1 MQSSLDPPSA
11 EGVVYAAPFKH
22 APLDSATREI
32 RLLTL
37 LPGEP
42 GSPLVG
48 NLKTVSLNDRPQ
60 YEALSYTW
68 GSSDVK
74 YDMTIDGLG
83 FSVGHNLRKALD
95 DLRSLTESCVIWN
108 DAICIN
114 QSDHEEKGHQ
124 IHLMR
129 AIYSESTAVCAWID
143 HEINPLDPSFMSLQA
158 LDNGVQ
164 IQDYSAEYWH
174 PVARI
179 FRNQYWRRLWVQ
191 QELIM
196 APAIKVYCQRHLL
209 NGLQLLNF
217 AARLGDDYIR
227 YAEEKHKVAMEL
239 QIFINLDL
247 EAGTIHDVLAAKCYH
262 ARERHS
268 TRADRI
274 ARGEKPRS
282 RWSELMTWFLNAIE
296 LEMSGPRDR
305 VYGILGITLR
315 DEGLESFDI
324 NYNLPVATVYSQVFE
339 FYIKETNSLLFLCFF
354 QLPSRPPTTGPKV
367 AVPTWMPTEHLM
379 LMTSLAAS
387 DACGP
392 TLAVNARIFPET
404 LVLSVEGHC
413 LDSISCVLD
422 INTDEKP
429 LLSEW
434 LSQLEGFCRRIW
446 PNDPTEPLYEKD
458 EVNSLFFPW
467 MHPQGYEAMWGH
479 ERPSYEQRLA
489 LIRALVQERQLRIPV
504 DKSVM
509 ASAQTFNSTS
519 GNRQIMYDSWSGNVG
534 SKSFLGTTSG
544 RIGTIRSSTG
554 TREGDELWIVFGCWM
569 PLVLRP
575 VVGKSRRYTLVG
587 ASEFHGIMLGEG
599 VLYDGPSVK
608 PGVMIELE

>member
-11 EGVVYAAPFKH
+11 ECVVYVAPFQH
-22 APLDSATREI
+22 APLDSAAREI

-48 NLKTVSLNDRPQ
+48 NLKTVSLNDKPQ

-83 FSVGHNLRKALD
+83 LSVGHNLRKALD

-196 APAIKVYCQRHLL
+196 AP
-209 NGLQLLNF
+209 
-217 AARLGDDYIR
+217 
-227 YAEEKHKVAMEL
+227 
-239 QIFINLDL
+239 
-247 EAGTIHDVLAAKCYH
+247 TIHDVLAAKCYH

-282 RWSELMTWFLNAIE
+282 RWSELMTWFLDAIE
-296 LEMSGPRDR
+296 LEMSEPRDR

-339 FYIKETNSLLFLCFF
+339 FYIRETNSLLFLCFF
-354 QLPSRPPTTGPKV
+354 QLPNRPPTTGPKV
-367 AVPTWMPTEHLM
+367 AVPTRMPTEYLM

-392 TLAVNARIFPET
+392 TLAVNARICLET

-434 LSQLEGFCRRIW
+434 LSQLEDFCRRIW
-446 PNDPTEPLYEKD
+446 PNDTTEPLYEKD

-467 MHPQGYEAMWGH
+467 MHPQGYVAMWGH
-479 ERPSYEQRLA
+479 ERPSYELRLA

-509 ASAQTFNSTS
+509 ASVQTFNSTS

-534 SKSFLGTTSG
+534 SKSFLGTTGG

-554 TREGDELWIVFGCWM
+554 IREGDELWIVFGCWM

-608 PGVMIELE
+608 PGVMVELE